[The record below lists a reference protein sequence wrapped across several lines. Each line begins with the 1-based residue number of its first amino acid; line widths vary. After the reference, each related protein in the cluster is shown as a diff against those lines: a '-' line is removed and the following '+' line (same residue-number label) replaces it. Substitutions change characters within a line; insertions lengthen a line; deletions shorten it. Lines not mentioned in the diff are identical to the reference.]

1 MIKKVIQDEI
11 NLDIVTYIWQVIF
24 FFNSED
30 TNVGSISEYDSP
42 KVWKMSFLIKGNLLK

>member
-11 NLDIVTYIWQVIF
+11 TLDIVTYIWQVIL
-24 FFNSED
+24 SED